1 MKNEHKPV
9 KNILLFFGMGA
20 ILVGIFAIAGGI
32 FGATF
37 TYVNIASEKITTPA
51 DASIPNTP
59 VSGPLTLLA
68 QAKVIRK
75 HMLTMSGGKTYAE
88 MSRTVQK
95 LDSDGALVFNEDG
108 SPLMIPNEAR
118 NTWIT
123 ATTLTTALNLGIL
136 AYAFSAFIVV
146 IGFMSIL
153 EGVMF
158 ISISR
163 LL

>member
-1 MKNEHKPV
+1 MKNFL
-9 KNILLFFGMGA
+9 NISYVFGV
-20 ILVGIFAIAGGI
+20 IVGIALVIGGI
-32 FGATF
+32 WGMFF
-37 TYVNIASEKITTPA
+37 TYRSIALENIVTPA

-153 EGVMF
+153 EGVIF